1 LRTKSSNIDFQ
12 KNLNSFIHYKL
23 PKMKN
28 ILLLGV
34 LMIAAFQLQ
43 AQEPACIPDTT
54 FRMADAGVYPLPV
67 SAEFPDQGITDS
79 ACFNQPFNFVFTVV
93 TPDTIS
99 IPIFPGVP
107 PISTPLDSITVAVEG
122 AIGGLPEGID
132 YACNPPNCVFTPE
145 NTIGCIVLFGTTTNE
160 EEIGDNPL
168 SIEATVFLPAFS
180 LPINFPDSTLF
191 PGSYSLHVL
200 GADAPQCI
208 STGVNELSSIS
219 GFSISPN
226 PNNGRAEIQIESL
239 KSGPFA
245 LETFNI
251 LGERVQHRA
260 VRLFEGSNRLYFDG
274 QDLSEGIYIV
284 SLSNGVSRISQRVV
298 ISR

>member
-1 LRTKSSNIDFQ
+1 
-12 KNLNSFIHYKL
+12 
-23 PKMKN
+23 MKN
-28 ILLLGV
+28 ILLLSV
-34 LMIAAFQLQ
+34 LMILAVQLQ

-79 ACFNQPFNFVFTVV
+79 ACLNQAFNFVFTVV

-99 IPIFPGVP
+99 IPLGPLNIT
-107 PISTPLDSITVAVEG
+107 SPLDSITVGVEG

-145 NTIGCIVLFGTTTNE
+145 NLVGCIVLTGTPTNE
-160 EEIGDNPL
+160 ENIGDNPL
-168 SIEATVFLPAFS
+168 SIEARVFLPATS
-180 LPINFPDSTLF
+180 IPVNFPDSTLF
-191 PGSYSLHVL
+191 PGSYSLYVF
-200 GADAPQCI
+200 GEDAPQCI

-226 PNNGRAEIQIESL
+226 PNTGRAEIQIESMET
-239 KSGPFA
+239 GPFA
-245 LETFNI
+245 LETFNV
-251 LGERVQHRA
+251 LGERVQHQT

-274 QDLSEGIYIV
+274 QDLSEGFTLF
-284 SLSNGVSRISQRVV
+284 SLSNGLSRISKRIV